1 MKKKVFLALILMTSI
16 ILTGCGKY
24 TEKDLEKD
32 LKKKI
37 ESSKAYYL
45 TGSLTMYSNEEKY
58 DYDVEVSY
66 SKDNNFR
73 VKLLNKTNNHEQII
87 LKNEEGVYVLTPSL
101 KKSFKFQSE
110 WPFNNSQSYIL
121 QSLLSDITSDKNI
134 KFKQE
139 KNSYILTTKVTYSNN
154 KELTS
159 QKITLDKKLNFK
171 KVEVLNKEKEAQVIM
186 NFSDIDMKATFD
198 DDYFTLKTNMSSA
211 ESSDVKEVSKIED
224 IIYPMYIPVNTS
236 LSSQEK
242 VNKQDGERIIMT
254 FSGDKPFTLVQETSD
269 NSNDYE
275 TLPVSGEPEIIL
287 DTIAAVSESQITWN
301 SNGVDYYLVSNSMDS
316 NELITVAKSINTL
329 PAGK

>member
-1 MKKKVFLALILMTSI
+1 MKKRVFLVLILMISI
-16 ILTGCGKY
+16 VLTGCGKY

-37 ESSKAYYL
+37 EGSKAYHL
-45 TGSLTMYSNEEKY
+45 TGNLTMYSNEEKY
-58 DYDVEVSY
+58 KYDVEVSY

-121 QSLLSDITSDKNI
+121 QSLLSDITTDKNK
-134 KFKQE
+134 KFNKQ

-154 KELTS
+154 KELTT
-159 QKITLDKKLNFK
+159 QKITLDKKLNIK
-171 KVEVLNKEKEAQVIM
+171 KVEVLNKEKEAQIIM
-186 NFSDIDMKATFD
+186 KFNDIDMKATFD
-198 DDYFTLKTNMSSA
+198 DDYFTLKTNMSTSY
-211 ESSDVKEVSKIED
+211 SSTEKETSKIED
-224 IIYPMYIPVNTS
+224 VIYPMYIPVNTS

-242 VNKQDGERIIMT
+242 VQKQDGERIIMT
-254 FSGDKPFTLVQETSD
+254 FSGEKPFTLVQETSESSD
-269 NSNDYE
+269 YYE

-287 DTIAAVSESQITWN
+287 DTIAAVSDSQITWN
-301 SNGVDYYLVSNSMDS
+301 SNGIDYYLVSNSMDS
-316 NELITVAKSINTL
+316 NELVTVAKSINTL
-329 PAGK
+329 PVGK